1 MRRFLLLL
9 GRASRL
15 RCPACGGGPI
25 FASWFDMR
33 ASCPSCG
40 LRLEREEGYFLGA
53 MLFNVI
59 AAEVLFVVAFA
70 AVLIRTW
77 PSPPWT
83 LLTYAAAVGVVLFP
97 VALYPF
103 SRTVWLAFDL
113 FFQPPGEGEHEAPR
127 SSSADGGR
135 AGG

>member
-1 MRRFLLLL
+1 MRRFLGLL
-9 GRASRL
+9 GRALRL

-25 FASWFDMR
+25 FGSWFDMR
-33 ASCPSCG
+33 PGCPKCG

-59 AAEVLFVVAFA
+59 AAEMLFVVAFT
-70 AVLIRTW
+70 AVLVRTW

-83 LLTYAAAVGVVLFP
+83 LLTYAAAVGVVLFTL
-97 VALYPF
+97 VLYPF

-113 FFQPPGEGEHEAPR
+113 FFQPPRESEHEVPPGPA
-127 SSSADGGR
+127 ADGGR